1 MASTSTLKQ
10 QLIPFLVIGVGCAVI
25 DFGITYTLDVP
36 LGWQRD
42 VAKAVGWVFGTIA
55 AYVLNS
61 KFSFNAKINAKKASA
76 VFVLYAVTFAVQLV
90 LWRVTDA
97 PLASLGLVNPWKNL
111 VSFIIAQGVATVT
124 NFELQRH
131 WIFRES
137 KASGSPLS
145 RPAEAAPATR

>member
-1 MASTSTLKQ
+1 MKR
-10 QLIPFLVIGVGCAVI
+10 QLVPFLLIGVGCAVI
-25 DFGITYTLDVP
+25 DFGITYTLNEP

-42 VAKAVGWVFGTIA
+42 FAKAVGWVFGTAA

-90 LWRVTDA
+90 LWRVTDV
-97 PLASLGLVNPWKNL
+97 PLASLGLVNPWKDA
-111 VSFIIAQGVATVT
+111 VSFVIAQGVATVT

-131 WIFRES
+131 LIFKEA
-137 KASGSPLS
+137 KVAENPLAP
-145 RPAEAAPATR
+145 PA